1 MWAQKRADRAE
12 TQAVYWAQEQIKHRI
27 THCEVSM
34 LDLTRM
40 CIHFNMPVKK
50 KKCELM
56 QAVADGLM
64 LWTDDEEEEEDEQ

>member
-1 MWAQKRADRAE
+1 
-12 TQAVYWAQEQIKHRI
+12 
-27 THCEVSM
+27 M